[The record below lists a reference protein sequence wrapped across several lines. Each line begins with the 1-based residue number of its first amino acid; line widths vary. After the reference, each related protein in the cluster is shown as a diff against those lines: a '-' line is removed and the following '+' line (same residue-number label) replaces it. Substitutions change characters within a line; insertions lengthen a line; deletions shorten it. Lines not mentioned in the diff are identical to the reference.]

1 MNKPVTDL
9 TGLKVGDT
17 VFVVHQRQRHR
28 ELQTEEGV
36 IDRVG
41 TKYAYLKRGQHWS
54 MPFCKKTGI
63 SVHDRDSNARS
74 NGYGFDVYRKKED
87 WLLVNKTAKELAR
100 LKPRLVD
107 SWGRP
112 HPFSLDVVMKIHA
125 ILDAEGLD

>member
-17 VFVVHQRQRHR
+17 VFVVHQRRR
-28 ELQTEEGV
+28 GDTEDRTEEMIV
-36 IDRVG
+36 HSVG
-41 TKYAYLKRGQHWS
+41 IKYAYVRRYDISL
-54 MPFCKKTGI
+54 PFCKKTGV
-63 SVHDRDSNARS
+63 SVHNPNHNARR
-74 NGYGFDVYRKKED
+74 NGCGFDVYRKAED
-87 WLLVNKTAKELAR
+87 WILMKTTEDELAR